1 MVGYWGLGGTIM
13 FNFKSIVNAVINS
26 NSTTVKV
33 VGYAAIAAIGIGA
46 DIIGASAKKVEVVEA
61 PAPATDEVHDEDI
74 VTVVEAPASATDD
87 DVVVEV
93 IHDEDT
99 VMEVVHDDDIVE
111 EVIHDDEDIVIY
123 DDSADREAEDELF
136 EAAIKST
143 SNSFEAACEEVIE
156 LRKNGGNEE
165 EAIETEKMAKLFL
178 EYLQLNLGKEEECL
192 VVHNAREALAAFR
205 TFGPTRIE
213 WM

>member
-1 MVGYWGLGGTIM
+1 M
-13 FNFKSIVNAVINS
+13 FTFKSIINSVINS
-26 NSTTVKV
+26 ESTTVKV
-33 VGYAAIAAIGIGA
+33 VGYAALVAVGIGA
-46 DIIGASAKKVEVVEA
+46 DIIGAGAKKVETKE
-61 PAPATDEVHDEDI
+61 TK
-74 VTVVEAPASATDD
+74 VVEAPASATDD
-87 DVVVEV
+87 DV
-93 IHDEDT
+93 

-111 EVIHDDEDIVIY
+111 EVIHDEDDTVIY

-178 EYLQLNLGKEEECL
+178 EYLQLNLGKEDEYL
-192 VVHNAREALAAFR
+192 VVHNAKEALAAFR
-205 TFGPTRIE
+205 AFGPTRIE

>member
-1 MVGYWGLGGTIM
+1 M
-13 FNFKSIVNAVINS
+13 FNLKSIVNAVINS
-26 NSTTVKV
+26 ESTAVKV
-33 VGYAAIAAIGIGA
+33 VGYTALAAVGIGA

-74 VTVVEAPASATDD
+74 V
-87 DVVVEV
+87 VEV

-99 VMEVVHDDDIVE
+99 VTEVIHEDTVEEVVHEDIVE
-111 EVIHDDEDIVIY
+111 EVY

-143 SNSFEAACEEVIE
+143 SSSFIMACEEAIE
-156 LRKNGGNEE
+156 LKENGGNEE
-165 EAIETEKMAKLFL
+165 EVIETEKMAKFFL
-178 EYLQLNLGKEEECL
+178 DYIHLSLGKEEECL
-192 VVHNAREALAAFR
+192 VVHNAKEALAAFR
-205 TFGPTRIE
+205 TFRPKRIE

>member
-1 MVGYWGLGGTIM
+1 M
-13 FNFKSIVNAVINS
+13 FKSIVNAVINS

-61 PAPATDEVHDEDI
+61 PAPATEEVHDEDT
-74 VTVVEAPASATDD
+74 VT
-87 DVVVEV
+87 EV
-93 IHDEDT
+93 IHEDT
-99 VMEVVHDDDIVE
+99 VEEVVHEDIVE
-111 EVIHDDEDIVIY
+111 EVY

-143 SNSFEAACEEVIE
+143 SCSFIMACEEAIE
-156 LRKNGGNEE
+156 LKENGGNEE

-178 EYLQLNLGKEEECL
+178 EYLQLSLGKEEECL
-192 VVHNAREALAAFR
+192 VVHNVKEALAAFR
-205 TFGPTRIE
+205 TFGPKRIE

>member
-1 MVGYWGLGGTIM
+1 
-13 FNFKSIVNAVINS
+13 
-26 NSTTVKV
+26 
-33 VGYAAIAAIGIGA
+33 
-46 DIIGASAKKVEVVEA
+46 
-61 PAPATDEVHDEDI
+61 
-74 VTVVEAPASATDD
+74 
-87 DVVVEV
+87 
-93 IHDEDT
+93 
-99 VMEVVHDDDIVE
+99 MEVVHDNDIVE
-111 EVIHDDEDIVIY
+111 EVIHDDEDTVIY

-178 EYLQLNLGKEEECL
+178 EYLQLSLGKEDEYL
-192 VVHNAREALAAFR
+192 VVHNAKEALAAFR
-205 TFGPTRIE
+205 TFGAKRIE

>member
-13 FNFKSIVNAVINS
+13 FNLKSIVNAVVNS

-33 VGYAAIAAIGIGA
+33 VGYTALVAVGIGA

-61 PAPATDEVHDEDI
+61 PAPATEKVADEDI
-74 VTVVEAPASATDD
+74 VVEVIHDEDTVT
-87 DVVVEV
+87 EV

-99 VMEVVHDDDIVE
+99 VMEVVHD
-111 EVIHDDEDIVIY
+111 EDTNEY
-123 DDSADREAEDELF
+123 DDSDDRKAEDELA

-143 SNSFEAACEEVIE
+143 SNSFVLAC
-156 LRKNGGNEE
+156 E
-165 EAIETEKMAKLFL
+165 EAIETRKYGDEEAAVAMEEMAKL
-178 EYLQLNLGKEEECL
+178 YLDYLHLSLGKEDEYL
-192 VVHNAREALAAFR
+192 VVHNAKEALAAFR
-205 TFGPTRIE
+205 TFGAKRIE